1 MPGGFAVNPKK
12 ILIIDDDAFIRRPL
26 EFILREEGF
35 EPTTAVSGEDG
46 LSKLEG
52 DRPDLILLD
61 VMMPGL
67 DGFSV
72 CRQVKADPRFAA
84 IPVILLTAKG
94 QESDRDRGFAAGA
107 TEFMNKPYSPSEL
120 LRRVREIL
128 VGTETGSVGA

>member
-1 MPGGFAVNPKK
+1 VNPKK

-35 EPTTAVSGEDG
+35 QPTTAVSGEDG
-46 LSKLEG
+46 LSKLER
-52 DRPDLILLD
+52 DRPDLIFLD

-67 DGFSV
+67 DGFAV
-72 CRQVKADPRFAA
+72 CRQVKADPRFTA

-94 QESDRDRGFAAGA
+94 QESDRDRGLAAGA

-128 VGTETGSVGA
+128 AGSETGSVGA

>member
-1 MPGGFAVNPKK
+1 MNPKK

-35 EPTTAVSGEDG
+35 QPTTAVSGEDG
-46 LSKLEG
+46 LEKLEG
-52 DRPDLILLD
+52 DRPDLIFLD

-72 CRQVKADPRFAA
+72 CRQVKGDPRFAA

-94 QESDRDRGFAAGA
+94 QESDRERGLAAGA

-128 VGTETGSVGA
+128 AGTETGSVGA